1 MAEIFCISFLDTKA
15 LRWICESKLFEQV
28 YTDTFRIVAVT
39 EKPLSNA
46 GYWQV
51 RVPLAFCSQE
61 KKRASTLSNLNQVL
75 LRQQILIF
83 RRVLHSTCKTGGA
96 IANGKL
102 LRSCARHLSSFCTNR
117 SSTTARMAQWKPEQ
131 SHIQLASVVE
141 NWSRSCQFER
151 TIFDLDMRRSKESTI
166 IQCDN

>member
-51 RVPLAFCSQE
+51 
-61 KKRASTLSNLNQVL
+61 L

-102 LRSCARHLSSFCTNR
+102 LRSCARHLSSLCTNR

-151 TIFDLDMRRSKESTI
+151 TNFDLDMRRSKETTI
-166 IQCDN
+166 VQCDN